1 MLKNRGVLLLAL
13 SQTVGW
19 AGLYYLFP
27 ALLLRWEMGFGWS
40 KPELT
45 IAITS
50 AIFMSAV
57 VSPLAGRLIDIGKGA
72 HLMFTSA
79 ILGGIGLFLVSNVTE
94 LWQFYLAWGFIGI
107 MISGCLYEPCFSLIT
122 RAKGE
127 SAKNSIVLVTLIAG
141 FASSISFPVVYLLSE
156 MFGWRVAAQVFAGAV
171 IFVGAPLAWFGASF
185 VENENSV
192 ARIEQP
198 RQIVQRRFLRSPVF
212 WCLAISFSFAG
223 ILHGITLHHLLP
235 ILSDRNI
242 DPNTAIAVAS
252 LIGPM
257 QVLGR
262 LMIIKSERLV

>member
-1 MLKNRGVLLLAL
+1 
-13 SQTVGW
+13 
-19 AGLYYLFP
+19 
-27 ALLLRWEMGFGWS
+27 MGFGWS